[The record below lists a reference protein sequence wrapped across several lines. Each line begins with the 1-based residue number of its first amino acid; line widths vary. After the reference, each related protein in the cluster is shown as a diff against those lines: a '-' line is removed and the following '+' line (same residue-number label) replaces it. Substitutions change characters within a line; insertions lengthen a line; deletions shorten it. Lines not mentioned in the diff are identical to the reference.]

1 VHDHNWDTV
10 RIATQL
16 YIKAVPMG
24 CGKKKFSIGF
34 EFWIKL
40 LHGDDSI

>member
-1 VHDHNWDTV
+1 VHDDNWDTV

-16 YIKAVPMG
+16 YIKAVPVG
-24 CGKKKFSIGF
+24 YGEKKFSIGF

-40 LHGDDSI
+40 LHGVNSI